1 VSGSERLLEQLAFVD
16 EMDKAKGVF
25 RRSHLVGEDRN
36 EDDAQH
42 QWHFAVMA
50 LILAEHAAEPID
62 VGRVVAMAL
71 LHDVVEID
79 AGDAFVYDE
88 SARAEKAAR
97 EQAAADRIFNLLPPD
112 QARFVRELWDE
123 FEARETPEARYAAA
137 IDRTQALMQNLRTN
151 GAAWREHGIVASQ
164 VFALNEQIGLGA
176 PTLWEEIR
184 GRIER
189 AVDEGVLPA

>member
-1 VSGSERLLEQLAFVD
+1 VSGRDRLIDQLAFVD
-16 EMDKAKGVF
+16 ELDKAKGVF
-25 RRSHLVGEDRN
+25 RRSHLVGEDRK

-62 VGRVVAMAL
+62 VGRAVAMGL

-79 AGDAFVYDE
+79 AGDVFVYDE
-88 SARAEKAAR
+88 SAKAEKAAR
-97 EQAAADRIFNLLPPD
+97 ERAAAERIFNLLPPD
-112 QARFVRELWDE
+112 QARYVRELWDE
-123 FEARETPEARYAAA
+123 FEARETPEARFAAA
-137 IDRTQALMQNLRTN
+137 IDRTQALLQNLRTD
-151 GAAWREHGIVASQ
+151 GAAWREHGIVAGQ
-164 VFALNEQIGLGA
+164 VLALNEQIGLGA
-176 PTLWEEIR
+176 PALWAEIR

>member
-1 VSGSERLLEQLAFVD
+1 VSDRERLNEQLTFVD

-25 RRSHLVGEDRN
+25 RRSHLVGEDRK

-62 VGRVVAMAL
+62 VGRVVAMGL

-79 AGDAFVYDE
+79 AGDVFVYDE
-88 SARAEKAAR
+88 SARAEKAVR
-97 EQAAADRIFNLLPPD
+97 ELAAAERIFNLLPPD
-112 QARFVRELWDE
+112 QARYVRDLWDE
-123 FEARETPEARYAAA
+123 FEARETPEARFAAA
-137 IDRTQALMQNLRTN
+137 IDRTQALLQNLRTN
-151 GAAWREHGIVASQ
+151 GAAWREHGIVSSQ

-176 PTLWEEIR
+176 PALWAEIR

>member
-1 VSGSERLLEQLAFVD
+1 VSDRERLNEQLTFVD

-25 RRSHLVGEDRN
+25 RRSHLVGEDRK

-62 VGRVVAMAL
+62 VGRVVAMGL

-79 AGDAFVYDE
+79 AGDVFVYDE
-88 SARAEKAAR
+88 SARAEKAVR
-97 EQAAADRIFNLLPPD
+97 ELAAAERIFNLLPPD
-112 QARFVRELWDE
+112 QARYVRDLWDE
-123 FEARETPEARYAAA
+123 FEARETPEARFAAA
-137 IDRTQALMQNLRTN
+137 IDRTQALLQNLRTN
-151 GAAWREHGIVASQ
+151 GAAWREHGIVSSQ

-176 PTLWEEIR
+176 PALWAEIR

-189 AVDEGVLPA
+189 AVHEGVLPA

>member
-1 VSGSERLLEQLAFVD
+1 MSDRDRLLDQLAFVD

-25 RRSHLVGEDRN
+25 RRSHLVGEERK

-50 LILAEHAAEPID
+50 LILAEHAPEPID
-62 VGRVVAMAL
+62 VGRVVAMGL

-79 AGDAFVYDE
+79 AGDVFVYDE
-88 SARAEKAAR
+88 SAKAEKAVR

-112 QARFVRELWDE
+112 QARYVRDLWDE
-123 FEARETPEARYAAA
+123 FEARETPEARFAAA
-137 IDRTQALMQNLRTN
+137 IDRTQALLQNLRTD
-151 GAAWREHGIVASQ
+151 GAAWREHGIVARQ

-176 PTLWEEIR
+176 PELWQEIR
-184 GRIER
+184 ARIER